1 MSFSCPH
8 FDPVN
13 DYCERVQERC
23 VCGRPGCVLA
33 RNSTFAI
40 PPAIRLVDPDATPP
54 CTLLDTRADD
64 SDGADAQHARD

>member
-13 DYCERVQERC
+13 DYCERVHDRC

-33 RNSTFAI
+33 RNSTFAV
-40 PPAIRLVDPDATPP
+40 PASIRLADPAATPP
-54 CTLLDTRADD
+54 GTLLDLSAPEPTKNP
-64 SDGADAQHARD
+64 SRD